1 MTNEGKFLIIC
12 AAGVVIL
19 AIIGISL
26 KILEIIQLRETKRL
40 KHEMEE
46 AFFDSG
52 IATKLGD
59 EFQSLFGRS
68 VTFLLQSVDWKT
80 KPAFRKRN
88 LLPG

>member
-26 KILEIIQLRETKRL
+26 KILEIIQLRETKML

-46 AFFDSG
+46 AFF
-52 IATKLGD
+52 
-59 EFQSLFGRS
+59 
-68 VTFLLQSVDWKT
+68 
-80 KPAFRKRN
+80 
-88 LLPG
+88 